1 MLWNGSPQSPA
12 PARTDALIQ
21 LRCDGTCSRIQG
33 DKMDATGCRAAPEHS
48 LSQREQALNPW
59 TPYRSYSPWDLNNPW
74 GSTSKASSHQPGSP
88 RHGPFPSHSTT
99 AESSFSACDASGQTP
114 GFIFRSMGFRPMGFR
129 PMGFCL
135 TGPRHQNFPTFPGHT
150 TSHPREFHG
159 PDSTLTCAGHLQEA
173 PNPSQKPQQPRGP
186 RSTSTSCRDTQ
197 GSCWDKLAQQSP
209 SVSVSRE
216 LGGITPSTGSAVAP
230 WPDTVAVPQPHRAG
244 CGAHM
249 AARGRRPCPTGASA
263 WEFGICTQSPQQPP
277 QGSSSGS
284 GGWLRGGQQPHR
296 DSFPARLPCNR
307 QGFGLLCTA
316 PVGTSPTGLAGCI
329 LHRSCYR
336 SQIVL
341 GPFFGAS

>member
-1 MLWNGSPQSPA
+1 MQQDSRGQNGCYRVQSTPRALVVPKRASTKSLDTVQVLQPLGSPIIHGAPPA
-12 PARTDALIQ
+12 KPHPTSQ
-21 LRCDGTCSRIQG
+21 
-33 DKMDATGCRAAPEHS
+33 AAPGT
-48 LSQREQALNPW
+48 A
-59 TPYRSYSPWDLNNPW
+59 
-74 GSTSKASSHQPGSP
+74 
-88 RHGPFPSHSTT
+88 PSHPT
-99 AESSFSACDASGQTP
+99 AQQLSPLSLPVMLQGS
-114 GFIFRSMGFRPMGFR
+114 IFRSMGFRSMGFH
-129 PMGFCL
+129 P

-150 TSHPREFHG
+150 TSYPREFHG

-186 RSTSTSCRDTQ
+186 QSTSTSCRDTQ

-230 WPDTVAVPQPHRAG
+230 WPDTVAVPQPHRAR

-296 DSFPARLPCNR
+296 DPFPARLPCNR

-316 PVGTSPTGLAGCI
+316 PVGTSPIGLAGCI
-329 LHRSCYR
+329 SHRSCYR
-336 SQIVL
+336 SQFVL